1 MEGDH
6 RVWPPDPGP
15 PSGEPWNPRLR
26 RTAERVVGA
35 PAVRE
40 DWESLPPSARLHG
53 TPADP
58 GVTHRIR
65 GRRWKRR
72 VGAVFALVV
81 ASGLVAGLV
90 VGVLRLA
97 NPAPRSG
104 ELVDSLAGVTIPL
117 PPGWVRGAVPPV
129 TGFTSVAR
137 NGPALVMARP
147 VPAVTDARQDVFEAS
162 ELYSRLLLKGDRVTI
177 VEDRSIPGGHT
188 RALRAEYQDVVNRPA
203 YLRVTLLTR
212 SSGGVLLV
220 GLLQP
225 EDNQARQGLDTLLTS
240 VR

>member
-1 MEGDH
+1 M
-6 RVWPPDPGP
+6 
-15 PSGEPWNPRLR
+15 
-26 RTAERVVGA
+26 
-35 PAVRE
+35 
-40 DWESLPPSARLHG
+40 PPSARIYG
-53 TPADP
+53 APADP
-58 GVTHRIR
+58 GMRRRIR

-72 VGAVFALVV
+72 VGAVLALMV

-90 VGVLRLA
+90 VVVLRVA
-97 NPAPRSG
+97 RPEPATGR
-104 ELVDSLAGVTIPL
+104 LNDSLAGVTIPL
-117 PPGWVRGAVPPV
+117 PPGWSRGAVPPV

-137 NGPALVMARP
+137 SGIALVMARP
-147 VPAVTDARQDVFEAS
+147 IPVVTDAKQAVFDAS

-177 VEDRSIPGGHT
+177 VEDKPLPGGHT
-188 RALRAEYQDVVNRPA
+188 RVLRAEYQDVVNRPA

-225 EDNQARQGLDTLLTS
+225 ENPAAREGLDTLMTS